1 MSCIHGTPSPGQ
13 AQWTDEWTDG
23 AGKEEVGREESKGF
37 GPAGTCQH
45 TREADFPLTRNLTD
59 AFSALNHLLLS
70 RTPLPTSF

>member
-37 GPAGTCQH
+37 GPAVTCQH
-45 TREADFPLTRNLTD
+45 TGGR
-59 AFSALNHLLLS
+59 
-70 RTPLPTSF
+70 LPSDQE